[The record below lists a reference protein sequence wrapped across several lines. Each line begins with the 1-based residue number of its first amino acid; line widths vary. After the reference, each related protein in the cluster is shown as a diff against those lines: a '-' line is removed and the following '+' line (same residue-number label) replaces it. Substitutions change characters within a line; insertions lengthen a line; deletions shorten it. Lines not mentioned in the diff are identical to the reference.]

1 MTSGGWFAMALG
13 SILFGSLFAAMQLSL
28 RETSR
33 GAIEDRA
40 RRRANKKLNA
50 RIEQI
55 VEDIDGHALSL
66 ALPRMLFVLL
76 FVVATVEW
84 LAALTPA
91 SAAATWGEIVLGVA
105 LSAVLAWAMAGVV
118 ALSIARH
125 AGAPVVCAM
134 SRFIRAVHLLL
145 APSRRLSA
153 FLDEVVRR
161 LAGSDGSGSAERLE
175 DEIRS
180 VAEEGER
187 EGHLDEF
194 AGDMLAKVV
203 EFGGLTVEET
213 MTPRTEIQALE
224 HTDELSEVKRFVIEC
239 GHSRIPVY
247 REDLDHIVGI
257 LYAKDL
263 LNWLCTHE
271 SNDSFSLDEILRKA
285 TFVPETKTVSELLKE
300 LLAERVHLAIA
311 ADEYGGTAGLV
322 TIEDIIEEIFG
333 EIEDEYETDDDER
346 PSVDIDSEAMS
357 AEVDARKHIDDAND
371 QLEKI
376 GIELP
381 ESEDYD
387 TVGGFIVMAMG
398 HIPVAGETLEHE
410 ELLISV
416 LEAEATRVRRV
427 RIERMDRKDMTGGA
441 RASEASTTVE
451 R

>member
-1 MTSGGWFAMALG
+1 MTSSDWLLVALG
-13 SILFGSLFAAMQLSL
+13 SLVFGTLFAAMQLSL

-33 GAIEDRA
+33 GSIEDRA
-40 RRRANKKLNA
+40 RRRVNKKLNA
-50 RIEQI
+50 RVERI
-55 VEDIDGHALSL
+55 VEDIDGHAMSL
-66 ALPRMLFVLL
+66 ALPRMVFLLL
-76 FVVATVEW
+76 FVVATVRW
-84 LAALTPA
+84 LAALTP
-91 SAAATWGEIVLGVA
+91 STAAATLGEILIGVA
-105 LSAVLAWAMAGVV
+105 VSAFLAWAMAGVV

-125 AGAPVVCAM
+125 AGAAVVCVL
-134 SRFIRAVHLLL
+134 SRLILAVHWVL
-145 APSRRLSA
+145 APSRRVSA

-161 LAGSDGSGSAERLE
+161 LAGSDGGSAGRLE

-213 MTPRTEIQALE
+213 MTPRTEIQAFE
-224 HTDELSEVKRFVIEC
+224 HTDDLNEVKRFVTEC

-247 REDLDHIVGI
+247 REDLDHIMGI

-263 LNWLCTHE
+263 LNWLSTHE
-271 SNDSFSLDEILRKA
+271 SDDDFHLDEILRDA

-300 LLAERVHLAIA
+300 LLANRVHLAVA

-322 TIEDIIEEIFG
+322 TIEDIVEEIFG
-333 EIEDEYETDDDER
+333 EIEDEYETDDDDR
-346 PSVDIDSEAMS
+346 PSVDINVESMR

-371 QLEKI
+371 LLDAI

-387 TVGGFIVMAMG
+387 TVGGFVVMIMG
-398 HIPVAGETLEHE
+398 HIPVVGETLEHE
-410 ELLISV
+410 DLMISV

-427 RIERMDRKDMTGGA
+427 RIERVDPKAEG
-441 RASEASTTVE
+441 SKEASAAVDG
-451 R
+451 